1 MPLYTCAM
9 TDRVVGPLPC
19 HCGAPCR
26 SQGTSMLMDRHPYVF
41 EALCIRAE
49 GIRINFVPNVF
60 GDPMYSMSLYIID
73 GYSRSGCESL
83 ASHRN
88 YMCLSLSMLLLV
100 IVLLLTCIPQNL
112 PQLNKNGS
120 YSIEV
125 SCVICSTLSD
135 DAFCCRGSPS
145 TTEVPPNSP
154 WRVDLTTLE

>member
-1 MPLYTCAM
+1 MCPQHADGGAWWRM
-9 TDRVVGPLPC
+9 VVW
-19 HCGAPCR
+19 
-26 SQGTSMLMDRHPYVF
+26 DRHPYVF

-145 TTEVPPNSP
+145 TTEVPSNSP
-154 WRVDLTTLE
+154 WRVDLNTLE

>member
-1 MPLYTCAM
+1 MSIDT
-9 TDRVVGPLPC
+9 
-19 HCGAPCR
+19 
-26 SQGTSMLMDRHPYVF
+26 DRHPYVF

-135 DAFCCRGSPS
+135 DAFCCRDSPS
-145 TTEVPPNSP
+145 TTEVPSNSP